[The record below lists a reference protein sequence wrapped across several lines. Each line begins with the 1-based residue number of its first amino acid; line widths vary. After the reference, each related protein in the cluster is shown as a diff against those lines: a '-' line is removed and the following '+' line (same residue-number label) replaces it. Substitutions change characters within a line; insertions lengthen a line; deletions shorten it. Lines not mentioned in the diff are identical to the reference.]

1 VSVGGGVEVF
11 MLAGEVVSP
20 VLLEVALSFSA
31 RSLRMASEPLRPHR
45 DPVMASLSAMMWRQA
60 PSIGPVAI
68 GQPEASAVS

>member
-1 VSVGGGVEVF
+1 
-11 MLAGEVVSP
+11 
-20 VLLEVALSFSA
+20 LSFSA
-31 RSLRMASEPLRPHR
+31 RSLRMASEPGRPHR